1 MKNSQFI
8 EQLKHEILHNPP
20 GESAHVSM
28 APMNRPLSSVALQN
42 VRDYR
47 ISAVAI
53 LLFSYAESNEIQC
66 VLIQRP
72 NYEGAHSGQISFPG
86 GKRDLDDLSTE
97 HTARREC
104 HEEIGCLLRE
114 DQLVGKLTDVFIP
127 VSNFLV
133 HPYLYYYSGD
143 PVFNTDEREVS
154 ELITFPIDYLKS
166 SESLSTMDI
175 ILPGNVKVKNV
186 PCFVFNNKKVW
197 GATALILSE
206 LKELLIRL
214 S

>member
-1 MKNSQFI
+1 MKNRQFI
-8 EQLKHEILHNPP
+8 EQLRHEILYNPP
-20 GESAHVSM
+20 GESAHISM
-28 APMNRPLSSVALQN
+28 APMNRPLSSVAIQN
-42 VRDYR
+42 VDEYR

-53 LLFSYAESNEIQC
+53 LLYTKEFSKDIHC

-86 GKRDLDDLSTE
+86 GKLDLVDLSAE

-104 HEEIGCLLRE
+104 YEEIGFLLNE
-114 DQLVGKLTDVFIP
+114 DELVGKLTDVFIP

-133 HPYLYYYSGD
+133 HPYLYYHSGEILFK
-143 PVFNTDEREVS
+143 PDEREVS
-154 ELITFPIDYLKS
+154 EIITFPIGYLKET
-166 SESLSTMDI
+166 ESQSTMDI
-175 ILPGNVKVKNV
+175 FLQNNIKMKNV
-186 PCFVFNNKKVW
+186 PCFVFENKKIW
-197 GATALILSE
+197 GATALILNE